1 MLSYLVRKL
10 VLSFLLLV
18 TISYGSFWVLA
29 AHLNP
34 LYPLLFSNP
43 RPTEKINLLTAQS
56 HLDASIPARYWFW
69 AKSIVTGGPGS
80 RTILDQSPIW
90 TPVWSALAR
99 TLELAVGGLLVAL
112 VFGTVVGVVG
122 AWRQGRP
129 SDRVLRAAS
138 YLTWSTPVFVTA
150 LVLQAG
156 VQRIEATSGLQVF
169 FPSGVPTGTGFAF
182 IASWFRHMTLPIT
195 AVALSCVG
203 LYSRYVRSAML
214 VTLGAP
220 YTTVAR
226 AKGLREPRVIV
237 RHALRNALIPLVAAV
252 TVDLSAIVG
261 TTLAVDIIFGL
272 RGLGGLFV
280 ASLRILDP
288 YLLDAILAV
297 TVLAVIGL
305 TLVSDLVYGWLD
317 PRIRVS

>member
-18 TISYGSFWVLA
+18 AISYSAFWVLA

-43 RPTEKINLLTAQS
+43 RPTEKIELLTRQS
-56 HLDASIPARYWFW
+56 HLDASIPERYWFW
-69 AKSIVTGGPGS
+69 LKGSVNGGAAA
-80 RTILDQSPIW
+80 RTILDQTPFWGDVW
-90 TPVWSALAR
+90 TALGR
-99 TLELAVGGLLVAL
+99 TLELAVGGLFVAL
-112 VFGTVVGVVG
+112 VFGVVVGVVS
-122 AWRQGRP
+122 AWRLGRP
-129 SDRVLRAAS
+129 SDRLLPAVS

-156 VQRIEATSGLQVF
+156 VARIERSTGLQPF
-169 FPSGVPTGTGFAF
+169 LPAGVPTGSGFAYVG
-182 IASWFRHMTLPIT
+182 SWFRHMTLPIT
-195 AVALSCVG
+195 AVALSCIG

-214 VTLGAP
+214 VTLTAP

-226 AKGLREPRVIV
+226 AKGLRESRVVV
-237 RHALRNALIPLVAAV
+237 RHALRNALLPLVAAV
-252 TVDLSAIVG
+252 TVDLSAILG

-272 RGLGGLFV
+272 RGLGSLFV
-280 ASLRILDP
+280 GSLRVVDP
-288 YLLDAILAV
+288 YLLDAILGV

-305 TLVSDLVYGWLD
+305 TLLSDVVYGWLD
-317 PRIRVS
+317 PRIRIS